1 VQWLTVANRNCTI
14 IRIESPPYLNKQRL
28 QRGILHVHDRAV
40 YDTNHELFRSN
51 ARRFFR
57 EELEPNIGR
66 WEKDGVLPREFW
78 LKAGEKGFHCCGI
91 PEEYGGPG
99 ADFLY
104 NMVLSEEVGYAIGG
118 ASVGFSVSSDIVS
131 YYILHSG
138 TEELKKYW
146 LPKMV
151 TGQAISSIGMT
162 EPGCGSDLK
171 AVRTTAV
178 REGEHY
184 VINGQKTFITNG
196 QNCDFVLLV
205 CSTDQSLGAKG
216 ISLIIVE
223 SDREGF
229 QRGRNLEKI
238 GQKAADTSELF
249 FSDVRVP
256 ASNLL
261 GKEGGGFAVLMNELP
276 RERMTIACRALA
288 EAQRAYELARDYV
301 KERKAF
307 GNTIFEFQNT
317 QFKLA
322 EIKTSLAVGWAYLDQ
337 CLSKI
342 NEGTLTPEEG
352 AMAKLW
358 TTETGNKIVDD
369 CLQFFG
375 GYGYMSEYPISRLFV
390 DSRVRRIYGGSS
402 EIMKLVIGRSI

>member
-1 VQWLTVANRNCTI
+1 
-14 IRIESPPYLNKQRL
+14 
-28 QRGILHVHDRAV
+28 
-40 YDTNHELFRSN
+40 
-51 ARRFFR
+51 
-57 EELEPNIGR
+57 
-66 WEKDGVLPREFW
+66 
-78 LKAGEKGFHCCGI
+78 
-91 PEEYGGPG
+91 
-99 ADFLY
+99 
-104 NMVLSEEVGYAIGG
+104 
-118 ASVGFSVSSDIVS
+118 
-131 YYILHSG
+131 
-138 TEELKKYW
+138 
-146 LPKMV
+146 
-151 TGQAISSIGMT
+151 
-162 EPGCGSDLK
+162 
-171 AVRTTAV
+171 
-178 REGEHY
+178 
-184 VINGQKTFITNG
+184 
-196 QNCDFVLLV
+196 
-205 CSTDQSLGAKG
+205 
-216 ISLIIVE
+216 
-223 SDREGF
+223 
-229 QRGRNLEKI
+229 
-238 GQKAADTSELF
+238 
-249 FSDVRVP
+249 
-256 ASNLL
+256 
-261 GKEGGGFAVLMNELP
+261 MNELP

>member
-1 VQWLTVANRNCTI
+1 MHQ
-14 IRIESPPYLNKQRL
+14 
-28 QRGILHVHDRAV
+28 RAV
-40 YDTNHELFRSN
+40 YNSDHELFRSN

-57 EELEPNIGR
+57 EELEPNIEQ
-66 WEKDGVLPREFW
+66 WEEAGALPREFW
-78 LKAGEKGFHCCGI
+78 LKAGANGFHCCGI

-118 ASVGFSVSSDIVS
+118 ASVGFSVGSDIVA
-131 YYILHSG
+131 YYLLHSG
-138 TEELKKYW
+138 TGEQKRHW

-151 TGQAISSIGMT
+151 SGEAVAAIGMT

-171 AVRTTAV
+171 AVRTTAF
-178 REGEHY
+178 RDGDEY

-196 QNCDFVLLV
+196 QNCDFILLACTTNPEAGARGV
-205 CSTDQSLGAKG
+205 SLV
-216 ISLIIVE
+216 IVE
-223 SDREGF
+223 SDRKGF
-229 QRGRNLEKI
+229 TRGRNLDKI

-249 FSDVRVP
+249 FADVRVP
-256 ASNLL
+256 VSNLL

-276 RERMTIACRALA
+276 RERITIACRALA
-288 EAQRAYELARDYV
+288 EAQRAFELTVDYV
-301 KERKAF
+301 KQRKAF
-307 GNTIFEFQNT
+307 GQAVFEFQNT

-322 EIKTSLAVGWAYLDQ
+322 EMKTDLAVGWAYLDQ
-337 CLSKI
+337 CLARI
-342 NEGTLTPEEG
+342 NEAKLTPEEG

-358 TTETGNKIVDD
+358 TTETGNRLIDE
-369 CLQFFG
+369 CLQLFG
-375 GYGYMSEYPISRLFV
+375 GYGYMREYPISRLFV

>member
-1 VQWLTVANRNCTI
+1 MHQ
-14 IRIESPPYLNKQRL
+14 
-28 QRGILHVHDRAV
+28 RAV
-40 YDTNHELFRSN
+40 YNSDHELFRSN

-57 EELEPNIGR
+57 EELEPNIEQ
-66 WEKDGVLPREFW
+66 WEEAGVLPREFW
-78 LKAGEKGFHCCGI
+78 LKAGANGFHCCGI

-118 ASVGFSVSSDIVS
+118 ASVGFSVGSDIVA
-131 YYILHSG
+131 YYLLHSG
-138 TEELKKYW
+138 TGEQKRHW

-151 TGQAISSIGMT
+151 SGEAVAAIGMT

-171 AVRTTAV
+171 AVRTTAL
-178 REGEHY
+178 RDGDEY

-196 QNCDFVLLV
+196 QNCDFILLACTTNPEAGARGV
-205 CSTDQSLGAKG
+205 SLV
-216 ISLIIVE
+216 IVE
-223 SDREGF
+223 SDRKGF
-229 QRGRNLEKI
+229 TRGRNLDKI

-249 FSDVRVP
+249 FADVRVP
-256 ASNLL
+256 VSNLL

-276 RERMTIACRALA
+276 RERITIACRALA
-288 EAQRAYELARDYV
+288 EAQRAFELTVDYV
-301 KERKAF
+301 KQRKAF
-307 GNTIFEFQNT
+307 GQAVFEFQNT

-322 EIKTSLAVGWAYLDQ
+322 EMKTDLAVGWAYLDQ
-337 CLSKI
+337 CLARI
-342 NEGTLTPEEG
+342 NEAKLTPEEG

-358 TTETGNKIVDD
+358 TTETGNRLIDQ
-369 CLQFFG
+369 CLQLFG
-375 GYGYMSEYPISRLFV
+375 GYGYMREYPISRLFV

>member
-1 VQWLTVANRNCTI
+1 MHNRAIYN
-14 IRIESPPYLNKQRL
+14 S
-28 QRGILHVHDRAV
+28 D
-40 YDTNHELFRSN
+40 HELFRSN

-57 EELEPNIGR
+57 EELEPNIEKWEEEGR
-66 WEKDGVLPREFW
+66 LPREFW
-78 LKAGEKGFHCCGI
+78 EKAGEMGFHCCGI

-104 NMVLSEEVGYAIGG
+104 NMVLSEEVGFAVGG
-118 ASVGFSVSSDIVS
+118 ASVGFSVSSDIVA
-131 YYILHSG
+131 YYLLHNGS
-138 TEELKKYW
+138 EEQKQRW
-146 LPKMV
+146 LPEMV
-151 TGQAISSIGMT
+151 TGKSIAAIGMT

-171 AVRTTAV
+171 AVKTSAV
-178 REGEHY
+178 RDGDEW

-196 QNCDFVLLV
+196 QNCDFVLV
-205 CSTDQSLGAKG
+205 ACSTDPTQGARG

-223 SDREGF
+223 TDRAGF
-229 QRGRNLEKI
+229 ERGRNLDKI
-238 GQKAADTSELF
+238 GQKAADTSEMF

-256 ASNLL
+256 VENIL
-261 GKEGGGFAVLMNELP
+261 GQEGGGFGVLMNELP
-276 RERMTIACRALA
+276 RERITIACRAFA
-288 EAQRAYELARDYV
+288 EAQRAYEMTADYV

-307 GNTIFEFQNT
+307 DSRLIDFQNT
-317 QFKLA
+317 QFKMA
-322 EIKTSLAVGWAYLDQ
+322 EMKTSLAVGWAYLDQ

-342 NEGTLTPEEG
+342 NEGKLTPEEG

-375 GYGYMSEYPISRLFV
+375 GYGYMREYPISRLFV

-402 EIMKLVIGRSI
+402 EIMKLVIGRTI